1 VRREQLESR
10 FVALLQ
16 RLQPNVGYMRLL
28 REVVLDVCQ
37 WLSKW
42 CRVPT
47 GIRARRPR
55 RAALMA
61 ERPKTGGGRRR
72 PNVVRELASL
82 MPASWNRFVPWLRA
96 VDELRRAA

>member
-1 VRREQLESR
+1 MRREQLESR

-16 RLQPNVGYMRLL
+16 RLRPNVGYMRLL
-28 REVVLDVCQ
+28 LEVVLDVCQ

-47 GIRARRPR
+47 GIRARKPR

-61 ERPKTGGGRRR
+61 ERLKTSGGRHR
-72 PNVVRELASL
+72 PNEARKTASL
-82 MPASWNRFVPWLRA
+82 MPASWNRFVLWLRV